1 MSEQSVFPFPGEQQG
16 LPAAG
21 QTQAEAAAS
30 AAVTPVTGGVGQQ
43 LRAAR
48 EGRNMSLADAAQALK
63 LGPRQVEALEA
74 EDWKSL
80 PGNTMIR
87 GFVRNYARLL
97 NIDAEALMRA
107 LDAAQ
112 LQQKAQLEA
121 SAGTTASLPRSGR
134 RRAERRDYLAVLSGL
149 VLLGLA
155 VLAYFFVPA
164 DFWQSQLAALMDRKA
179 APAPLES
186 TAPAPPSEPASTAL
200 AAPKAGPGESVT
212 VLSAPHATVL
222 SDARVAGGGLK
233 LSFAQPA
240 WVEIRDARGQV
251 LLSGLSPAGSQRE
264 VDGQPPFSLVVG
276 NSTQVTVQYR
286 GRVIELAPHSSG
298 EVARLTVE

>member
-16 LPAAG
+16 LPAGG

-30 AAVTPVTGGVGQQ
+30 VAVTPVTGGVGQQ

-121 SAGTTASLPRSGR
+121 SAGTTASLPHSGR
-134 RRAERRDYLAVLSGL
+134 RRAERRDYLAVISGL

-164 DFWQSQLAALMDRKA
+164 DLWQSQLAALIDRK
-179 APAPLES
+179 PAPPLEN

-264 VDGQPPFSLVVG
+264 VHGQPPFSLVVG